1 MPKNR
6 PKSTEKCSF
15 LGKIGFLSYKNY
27 EKFGP
32 LLNRESGPW
41 PTFSGL
47 RIPNK
52 YTIIKPKMFKPTFKV
67 GQTQKWAKKWAKFL

>member
-47 RIPNK
+47 
-52 YTIIKPKMFKPTFKV
+52 FE
-67 GQTQKWAKKWAKFL
+67 FL